1 MNMNSE
7 CPVCKR
13 AIDMPWTMV
22 AGLRVHKSCERDALE
37 QNRNDL
43 LKELSD
49 LRLDQLNAAEHQR
62 DALLNVLHNIGAK
75 LEFET
80 MFFNCGACEATEK
93 AVDECI
99 AIIRTCLIGT
109 KWERKDG

>member
-7 CPVCKR
+7 CPICKR
-13 AIDMPWTMV
+13 AIDKPWTMV

-49 LRLDQLNAAEHQR
+49 LR
-62 DALLNVLHNIGAK
+62 
-75 LEFET
+75 
-80 MFFNCGACEATEK
+80 K
-93 AVDECI
+93 AVMDMSKTASGTYNEKRVSVDKKKMQRARDLAMTPI
-99 AIIRTCLIGT
+99 ANLDYS
-109 KWERKDG
+109 EPL